1 MLPLIPILI
10 IVLFVVA
17 GVCLG
22 MMFVFGDKPGKNVK
36 GMKKTASKEEAARE
50 ADRRLAKNP
59 RDAGALGYLGNIAYE
74 EENWRR
80 TLEIYEIL
88 AEMPVLPEDLNQVQ
102 VNLRAATAAIRLGD
116 NGAAHKYLVVA
127 RSLDQ
132 SNFEVNYQLGLLEF
146 QNNNFEKAARLL
158 KLSLQSNPE
167 YIPAMRTLGYA
178 FFKLKKSKEALSYI
192 RKALEIAPNDKE
204 SLFTLAECYN
214 SAGQTEQALKIYSH
228 LRPDSAWGPQACL
241 ASGMIN
247 VEDHH
252 DEQAVADFEI
262 GLKHAEI
269 KADTEVEIKYQL
281 ANAYLRMQDISGAMK
296 YLSEVQALRDN
307 YKNTTE
313 LVTKYHEMNANKN
326 LQIYIMSSSGDF
338 VALCRKIVMTYF
350 PKAKVKITKTLVT
363 GDDWADLV
371 AEVDTPKWSDTVAF
385 RFVRT
390 QGAIGE
396 LVLRDFHS
404 RLKDAKASKGI
415 CIAVG
420 LFSDEAKRFTDSRL
434 IDLIEK
440 DKLMPILNHVDSK
453 MQNTNTREKIN

>member
-1 MLPLIPILI
+1 MPIIPLLVIL
-10 IVLFVVA
+10 LFVVA
-17 GVCLG
+17 GACVG
-22 MMFVFGDKPGKNVK
+22 VTFFFGGKTAKTAK
-36 GMKKTASKEEAARE
+36 GLKKTASKEDAVRE
-50 ADRRLAKNP
+50 ANKRLAKNP
-59 RDAGALGYLGNIAYE
+59 RDAAALCYLGNIAYN
-74 EENWRR
+74 EENWQRAF
-80 TLEIYEIL
+80 EIYEVL
-88 AEMPVLPEDLNQVQ
+88 AEIPILPEDLNQVQ
-102 VNLRAATAAIRLGD
+102 VNLRAAAAAVKLGD
-116 NGAAHKYLVVA
+116 SGTAHKYLVVA
-127 RSLDQ
+127 RALDQ

-146 QNNNFEKAARLL
+146 QSNNFEKAAQLL
-158 KLSLQSNPE
+158 QLSLRSNPD

-214 SAGQTEQALKIYSH
+214 SAGQKEQALKIYSH

-247 VEDHH
+247 VEEHH
-252 DEQAVADFEI
+252 DDQAVADFEI

-269 KADTEVEIKYQL
+269 KADIEVELKYQL
-281 ANAYLRMQDISGAMK
+281 ANAFLRMQDISGAMK
-296 YLSEVQALRDN
+296 YLNEVQNLNSN
-307 YKNTTE
+307 YKNTAE
-313 LVTKYHEMNANKN
+313 LVGKYHEMNANKN
-326 LQIYIMSSSGDF
+326 LQIYIMASSGDF
-338 VALCRKIVMTYF
+338 VAICRKIVMTYF

-363 GDDWADLV
+363 GNDWADLV
-371 AEVDTPKWSDTVAF
+371 ADVDTPKWSDTVMF

-404 RLKDAKASKGI
+404 HLKDAKASKGI

-420 LFSDEAKRFTDSRL
+420 QFSDEAKRFTDSRL

-440 DKLMPILNHVDSK
+440 DRLMPILNHVDSK
-453 MQNTNTREKIN
+453 MQATNTREK